1 MSESKVS
8 VIMPVYNT
16 KEEFLREAVSSILS
30 QTYTNFEFL
39 IIDNGSDEYIK
50 DIINS
55 YNDERIF
62 YHRIEENKGPAFA
75 RNYGIDKSRGS
86 YIAFMDSDDISL
98 PTRLEKQVN
107 FLENNPEFGCIGT
120 TAEVFGDDAQK
131 INFNFF
137 KDSFEIEYNLVVIGC
152 SFCQSSVMLR
162 KSVVDKYNI
171 RYRPEWVPAEDYGLY
186 VDLIGKT
193 KFKILDEVLVK
204 YRFYQENTSHLLNK
218 EQSNVSRIV
227 QNYAINKYCNVKT
240 KNPQLVSKFIFEE
253 KLTLDELVELSSVM
267 GKIIEELCKYGC
279 PKDIVLHELKKKVKK
294 YYRHCHSLR
303 GQWNLMISPINKIF
317 NLPFTW
323 RLMCLITR
331 GLF

>member
-1 MSESKVS
+1 MSAPKVS
-8 VIMPVYNT
+8 VVMPVYNT
-16 KEEFLREAVSSILS
+16 KEEFLREAVSGILS

-39 IIDNGSDEYIK
+39 IIDNGSDKYIK

-98 PTRLEKQVN
+98 PTRLEKQVD

-120 TAEVFGDDAQK
+120 AAEVFGDDAQK

-193 KFKILDEVLVK
+193 KFKILNEILTK
-204 YRFYQENTSHLLNK
+204 YRFYHKNTSHLLNK
-218 EQSNVSRIV
+218 EQRDINKTIK
-227 QNYAINKYCNVKT
+227 NYAINRYCNVET

-267 GKIIEELCKYGC
+267 GKIIGELCKYGC
-279 PKDIVLHELKKKVKK
+279 PKDMVIQALKKKVKK
-294 YYRHCHSLR
+294 YYRHCHSLL
-303 GQWNLMISPINKIF
+303 GQWILMISPINQIF

-331 GLF
+331 GIF